1 MSEPRYPFVRVDVPA
16 ELSEEASAELFDLGA
31 LGVEERDATTL
42 HRGAEGKVTLVASFP
57 DHATAHKAINA
68 LDPTWSPALEEI
80 VGDGWRD
87 AWKEHFH
94 PFSLTPSLTI
104 RPPWEPYAPQRPEER
119 VLELE
124 PGRAFGTGLHATTSL
139 VARTLDRERPRLQGA
154 RVLDVGTGSGILALA
169 ALALGATFVVAT
181 DNDPEVIGVVL
192 ENAAR
197 NGMSDH
203 IAASTAELDAL
214 DERFPVVVANIE
226 ARVLIP
232 MADALASKV
241 QPGGLLALSG
251 ILAGQEDEVLAAYH
265 ALHPVRTEREGDWV
279 CLVLERPS

>member
-16 ELSEEASAELFDLGA
+16 ELSEEVSAELFDLGA

-57 DHATAHKAINA
+57 DHEAAQEAIEA

-80 VGDGWRD
+80 VGDAWRD
-87 AWKEHFH
+87 AWKAHFH
-94 PFSLTPSLTI
+94 PFSLTPHLTV
-104 RPPWEPYAPQRPEER
+104 RPPWEPYTPQRPDEL

-139 VARTLDRERPRLQGA
+139 VARTLDRERARLQGA
-154 RVLDVGTGSGILALA
+154 RVLDVGTGSGILALV
-169 ALALGATFVVAT
+169 ALALGASFVVAT

-197 NGMSDH
+197 NGLSDR
-203 IAASTAELDAL
+203 IAASTAELDAV

-251 ILAGQEDEVLAAYH
+251 ILAGQEDDVLAAYG
-265 ALHPVRTEREGDWV
+265 ALRPVRTEREGDWV
-279 CLVLERPS
+279 CLVLERTG